1 MPEEQVLYCLLHGMA
16 AARKATGTCG
26 NCLERYELSG
36 STESACGAEV
46 EAHVGQIG
54 WTAVKDLAV

>member
-1 MPEEQVLYCLLHGMA
+1 MPEEQVLCCLLHGMA
-16 AARKATGTCG
+16 AARRATGTCG

-36 STESACGAEV
+36 SIESPCGAEA
-46 EAHVGQIG
+46 EAHVGQVG